1 MGNTEDSE
9 PAGPATSTN
18 PADATDSIKDS
29 KTTDH
34 ELAQWSRRLT
44 QALQIL
50 DLDLDRQLVA
60 RLAQESARAVNPSA
74 APISALLVGY
84 AAGLAVQNGEGTP
97 NEAVQSAADM
107 ALQLCEHGVDGG
119 PDDAGWTT
127 TAQ

>member
-1 MGNTEDSE
+1 MTGNTEGSE
-9 PAGPATSTN
+9 GTNSPASARPAHDDE
-18 PADATDSIKDS
+18 AR
-29 KTTDH
+29 DH

-50 DLDLDRQLVA
+50 DLDVDRQLVA

-84 AAGLAVQNGEGTP
+84 AAGLAAQNGEGTP
-97 NEAVQSAADM
+97 NEAVQSAART

-119 PDDAGWTT
+119 PDSSGWTT

>member
-1 MGNTEDSE
+1 MTGTTEGSE
-9 PAGPATSTN
+9 GTNSPTSASPAPDEEAR
-18 PADATDSIKDS
+18 
-29 KTTDH
+29 DH

-50 DLDLDRQLVA
+50 DLDVDRQLVA

-84 AAGLAVQNGEGTP
+84 AAGLAAQNGEGTP
-97 NEAVQSAADM
+97 NEAVQSAART

-119 PDDAGWTT
+119 PDSAGWTT

>member
-1 MGNTEDSE
+1 MTGNTEGSE
-9 PAGPATSTN
+9 AASRTTPAT
-18 PADATDSIKDS
+18 PASDQEANDQ
-29 KTTDH
+29 

-60 RLAQESARAVNPSA
+60 RLAQDSARAVNPSA

-84 AAGLAVQNGEGTP
+84 AAGLASQNGEGTP
-97 NEAVQSAADM
+97 NEAVQSAAET

-119 PDDAGWTT
+119 PDSAGWTT

>member
-1 MGNTEDSE
+1 MTDTTEGSEAPNPAASTE
-9 PAGPATSTN
+9 PANNQEA
-18 PADATDSIKDS
+18 
-29 KTTDH
+29 TDH

-50 DLDLDRQLVA
+50 DLDVDRQLVA

-84 AAGLAVQNGEGTP
+84 AAGLAVQNGEGKP
-97 NEAVQSAADM
+97 NEAVQSAAQT
-107 ALQLCEHGVDGG
+107 ALQLCEHGIDGG
-119 PDDAGWTT
+119 PDSAGWTT

>member
-1 MGNTEDSE
+1 MPGNTEGNE
-9 PAGPATSTN
+9 AFNPTTSAN
-18 PADATDSIKDS
+18 PANDEQAS
-29 KTTDH
+29 DH

-50 DLDLDRQLVA
+50 DLDVDRQLVA

-84 AAGLAVQNGEGTP
+84 AAGLAVQNGEGAP
-97 NEAVQSAADM
+97 NEAVQSAAET

-119 PDDAGWTT
+119 PDSAGWTT

>member
-1 MGNTEDSE
+1 MTGNTEGSE
-9 PAGPATSTN
+9 GTTSPTSTS
-18 PADATDSIKDS
+18 PAHYEEAS
-29 KTTDH
+29 DH

-50 DLDLDRQLVA
+50 DLNVDRQLVA

-84 AAGLAVQNGEGTP
+84 AAGLAAQNGEGTP
-97 NEAVQSAADM
+97 NEAVQSAAQT
-107 ALQLCEHGVDGG
+107 ALQLCEHGINGG
-119 PDDAGWTT
+119 PDSAGWTT